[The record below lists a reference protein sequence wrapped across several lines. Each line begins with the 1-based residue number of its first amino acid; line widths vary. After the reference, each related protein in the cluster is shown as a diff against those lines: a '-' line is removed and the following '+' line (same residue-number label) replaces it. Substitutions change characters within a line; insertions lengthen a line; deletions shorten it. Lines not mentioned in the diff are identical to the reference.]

1 MAIYHLEAKVV
12 SRGTGRS
19 AVAASAYLSCSKILN
34 DYDGVQHD
42 YTRKKGLVWQE
53 IFLPEFAPSEW
64 KERGVLWNAVEE
76 NEKTKDS
83 RLAREFVVALPIE
96 LSEAQWEKLLSDFIS
111 GTFVADGMC
120 ADVAIHDPYPP
131 GHNPHAHIMLTVRP
145 LDEKGN
151 WQYKTQ
157 KEYLCV
163 KNGEE
168 QGFTADEFKIAQTEG
183 WEKQYQYKVGRKKVY
198 LPPSEAENHGYE
210 RASKHPKSTK
220 FGRQNHIAERWNS
233 EEQLVLWR
241 AAWADVTNR
250 HLETAGHEERI
261 DHRSH
266 ADRGLTEQPTIHEGV
281 VARALEKKGIVSD
294 RCELNRQIKADNAL
308 LRELKATVKK
318 LMQAVKASVPALAE
332 AMESLRANMVVFRYQ
347 IRYAG
352 FGKHKLS
359 ENLNVFKPDLERYT
373 LLVQQIKNKAKERK
387 TLLAE
392 KKETPFYQFVAHND
406 LAKQIA
412 ELTEDL
418 EELKSEKTMLLSS
431 FDCSEDT
438 GIAEVKK
445 SVAAMEENLK
455 RLTKQEEKYAA
466 ELEDALKQFS
476 ELREQAK
483 NVDSAELL
491 EQRAALQSD
500 KIQAATSKIKS
511 AYGEKFDPLILFDSK
526 RDVSELLGEKTEVQS
541 VREHLQK
548 KQKQTEQSVKKLQR
562 NTSRNGKIPFPPAD
576 FYRRSFNKF
585 MHLTFCWRF
594 ALP

>member
-1 MAIYHLEAKVV
+1 MAIYHLEAKVI

-53 IFLPEFAPSEW
+53 VFLPEFAPSEW

-111 GTFVADGMC
+111 DTFVADGMC
-120 ADVAIHDPYPP
+120 ADVAIHDPHPP
-131 GHNPHAHIMLTVRP
+131 GHNPHAHIVLTVRP

-220 FGRQNHIAERWNS
+220 FGRQNPIAERWNS

-308 LRELKATVKK
+308 LRELKTTVKK
-318 LMQAVKASVPALAE
+318 LMQAVKVSIPALAE
-332 AMESLRANMVVFRYQ
+332 AMESLRANMVIFRYQ

-359 ENLNVFKPDLERYT
+359 EKLNVLKPDLERYSV
-373 LLVQQIKNKAKERK
+373 LVQQIKNKTKERK
-387 TLLAE
+387 TLLTE
-392 KKETPFYQFVAHND
+392 KKATPFYQFVAHND

-445 SVAAMEENLK
+445 SIAAMEENLK

-466 ELEDALKQFS
+466 ELEDALKQYA
-476 ELREQAK
+476 ELKEQA
-483 NVDSAELL
+483 VGIDAAELIEARL
-491 EQRAALQSD
+491 AVREEKEHSAVE
-500 KIQAATSKIKS
+500 KVKS
-511 AYGEKFDPLILFDSK
+511 AYSEKYDPMLMHDSR
-526 RDVSELLGEKTEVQS
+526 RDVANLLHEEAEVRS
-541 VREHLQK
+541 VREFVR
-548 KQKQTEQSVKKLQR
+548 QKQQQQAQQKQNKK
-562 NTSRNGKIPFPPAD
+562 K
-576 FYRRSFNKF
+576 RRDS
-585 MHLTFCWRF
+585 WER
-594 ALP
+594 